1 MRQYLAE
8 VLPPASDL
16 RVADSCGGWL
26 GLSPAVAVFDVTL
39 PEGADLDTLATG
51 LGTWSRQASLPGFVD
66 EAGKPVGLA
75 ATVLDGKDCLRHLRP
90 DAEAI
95 LFGPLPGLYFQSRD
109 QSVLVVLPDGHP
121 GLGILFTQ
129 GR

>member
-1 MRQYLAE
+1 VRQYLAE

-39 PEGADLDTLATG
+39 P
-51 LGTWSRQASLPGFVD
+51 TWSRQASLPGFVD